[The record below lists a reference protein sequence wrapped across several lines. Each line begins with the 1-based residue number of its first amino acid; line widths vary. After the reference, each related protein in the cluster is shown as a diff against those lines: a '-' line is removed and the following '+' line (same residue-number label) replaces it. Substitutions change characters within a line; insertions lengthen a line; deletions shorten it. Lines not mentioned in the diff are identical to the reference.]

1 MITEAIDKL
10 VRGES
15 LDDIEAA
22 GAMEEIMDGVATP
35 VQIGA
40 LLIALRMKGET
51 VDEITGMARVMRS
64 RAIPVDPGTSD
75 AVDTC
80 GTGGDRSGTFNISTT
95 AAIVAAAAGV
105 PVAKHGN
112 RAMSSRCGS
121 ADVLE
126 ALGVQ
131 INLDAEEVA
140 RCVRH
145 VGIGFM
151 FAPLFHPAM
160 KHAGPVRRELGV
172 RTVFNILG
180 PLTNPAGALTQVL
193 GVADP
198 SLAPKLAGAL
208 ERLGARNALV
218 VHGYGGLDELSI
230 TGPSV
235 MYHVRAGHSIE
246 HMSVRPQDAGL
257 QVGSLESIQGGT
269 AEDNAAIV
277 RLVLAGERGAPRDV
291 VLLNAAAALYVA
303 GAAKSLREGVGLAAE
318 AIDSGAAERKLSYLA
333 RFSQN
338 PQELGGQ
345 AGLPQEGQSHVRPS
359 VRTRARKGRAA

>member
-1 MITEAIDKL
+1 MISDAIDKL

-15 LDDIEAA
+15 LDDSEAA

-51 VDEITGMARVMRS
+51 VDEITGLARVMRAN
-64 RAIPVDPGTSD
+64 AIPVDPGNSNV
-75 AVDTC
+75 VDTC
-80 GTGGDRSGTFNISTT
+80 GTGGDCSGTFNISTT
-95 AAIVAAAAGV
+95 AAIVASAAGAA
-105 PVAKHGN
+105 VAKHGN

-180 PLTNPAGALTQVL
+180 PLTNPAGARNQVL

-208 ERLGARNALV
+208 ERLGANHALV

-235 MYHVRAGHSIE
+235 VYHVRSGRTIE
-246 HMSVRPQDAGL
+246 HISLRPQDAGL
-257 QVGSLESIQGGT
+257 PVAPLESIRGGT
-269 AEDNAAIV
+269 AEENAAIT
-277 RLVLAGERGAPRDV
+277 RGVLAGERGPRRDV
-291 VLLNAAAALYVA
+291 VLLNAAAALY
-303 GAAKSLREGVGLAAE
+303 AADMVENLHEGVQMAAR
-318 AIDSGAAERKLSYLA
+318 AIDSGAAERKLAHLA
-333 RFSQN
+333 EYSQN
-338 PQELGGQ
+338 PVELGVEPQ
-345 AGLPQEGQSHVRPS
+345 SEPERNAEVTAPAAAGDG
-359 VRTRARKGRAA
+359 KAA

>member
-1 MITEAIDKL
+1 MITEAIDRL

-15 LDDIEAA
+15 LDDVAAA
-22 GAMEEIMDGVATP
+22 GAMEEIMEGVATP
-35 VQIGA
+35 AQIGA
-40 LLIALRMKGET
+40 LLVALRMKGET
-51 VDEITGMARVMRS
+51 VEEITGLARVMRAH
-64 RAIPVDPGTSD
+64 AIPVDPGSSRV
-75 AVDTC
+75 VDTC
-80 GTGGDRSGTFNISTT
+80 GTGGDRSGTFNISTA
-95 AAIVAAAAGV
+95 AAIVASAAGV
-105 PVAKHGN
+105 PIAKHGN

-160 KHAGPVRRELGV
+160 KHAAPVRKELGV

-180 PLTNPAGALTQVL
+180 PLTNPAGARTQVL

-198 SLAPKLAGAL
+198 SLAPRLAGAL
-208 ERLGARNALV
+208 ERLGAYHALV

-235 MYHVRAGHSIE
+235 IYHVREGRTIE
-246 HMSVRPQDAGL
+246 HISLRPEDVGL
-257 QVGSLESIQGGT
+257 EIGPLESILGGT
-269 AEDNAAIV
+269 VEENAGII
-277 RLVLAGERGAPRDV
+277 RSVLAGEEGHRRDV
-291 VLLNAAAALYVA
+291 VLLNAAAALYAADAVA
-303 GAAKSLREGVGLAAE
+303 ALREGVVLAAE
-318 AIDSGAAERKLSYLA
+318 AIDSGGAARTLA
-333 RFSQN
+333 NLVEYSRN
-338 PQELGGQ
+338 PQEM
-345 AGLPQEGQSHVRPS
+345 GLPQTQVVASSKVESKKRGG
-359 VRTRARKGRAA
+359 KAA